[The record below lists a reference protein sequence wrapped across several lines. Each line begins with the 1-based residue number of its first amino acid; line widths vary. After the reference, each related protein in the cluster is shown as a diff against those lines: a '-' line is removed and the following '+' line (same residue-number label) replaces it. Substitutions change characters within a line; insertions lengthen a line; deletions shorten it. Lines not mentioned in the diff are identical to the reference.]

1 MAARP
6 RGGREHHQ
14 AAPTGCRSGKER
26 QLRSKDPRAKHEG
39 EIGGP
44 DAAKQVW
51 NRDRIRVGYADHRT
65 RIQESV
71 SDLESAG
78 LCHEPLCSFP
88 LSHAFG
94 ALGGESGSALALHQ
108 GKRRVPPPLVP
119 PLKPWFQ
126 RSMVVPGPSFSRRKT
141 GICWNLCDERSD
153 TVVPTWSEA
162 TSGLVPAPFPSPS
175 LPWAHGSL
183 HRGATRCSALLR
195 TSLWEA
201 LAVPG
206 ERPSVEPQVFSSR
219 AAAHGRCAARAP
231 RELPK

>member
-119 PLKPWFQ
+119 PRNRRFQ
-126 RSMVVPGPSFSRRKT
+126 RLVVVPGPSFCRRKT
-141 GICWNLCDERSD
+141 GIGWYLCAERSD
-153 TVVPTWSEA
+153 TVVPAWSEA
-162 TSGLVPAPFPSPS
+162 TVRAGSSPAPIPVAVVGTRQP
-175 LPWAHGSL
+175 LPWSNAVLSFAEDPLMRGFD
-183 HRGATRCSALLR
+183 RAWGATIGRATGVLK
-195 TSLWEA
+195 
-201 LAVPG
+201 
-206 ERPSVEPQVFSSR
+206 PSSCTRQMLG
-219 AAAHGRCAARAP
+219 AGTA
-231 RELPK
+231 